1 MAISL
6 PIVSKFDDKG
16 VNDAQLKIGAFQG
29 IALGAFAKIGAASV
43 TAFAEMAAGAV
54 KFGINSVKAAA
65 EAEAVT
71 RQLENAAKNSG
82 AFGQTADSIKLATD
96 ALDKHSTKLAE
107 MSGIDDETINKLK
120 SRWMAVPGIV
130 ALGTDGINNLATV
143 SADVAAATGKDI
155 ESIGLMFAKMSGDSE
170 TALAKLTRAG
180 VVLTDEQKNVYQSL
194 VDSNKEAEAQAYL
207 IEQLGKKYAGS
218 ARAMAN
224 PMDRLK
230 VIFENFQ
237 ETVGKAFLPL
247 IEKFVPKVAEFLS
260 ILVANPAFQAFLDGL
275 VLVFTELWNAI
286 APLLPDVMKLIQELL
301 PPLMEIIK
309 ALAPVVGALVKM
321 FIPFALVAA
330 ELAKT
335 LLPPLIGIIK
345 EMVDYLVKNPD
356 FMKDATKSM
365 EVFRAMIEPVR
376 WTLEKIKE
384 FMEWVNKNAAD
395 TQKRVAEAVAAGK
408 TQTDFNRLP
417 QWMQQGGTLN
427 IGSNYGYP
435 GQAAGGITTQSGM
448 SWVGENG
455 PELLNLPR
463 GAQVIP
469 LDRMGG
475 GGITINVQ
483 AGMGTDGAALG
494 EQIVNAIR
502 RYERTSGAVFARA

>member
-29 IALGAFAKIGAASV
+29 IALGAFAKIGAAAV
-43 TAFAEMAAGAV
+43 TAFADAGAAAV
-54 KFGINSVKAAA
+54 RFGINSVKAAA

-82 AFGQTADSIKLATD
+82 AYGDTADSIAQATK
-96 ALDKHSTKLAE
+96 ALDAHSTKLAE

-120 SRWMAVPGIV
+120 SRWLTVPSLIG
-130 ALGTDGINNLATV
+130 LGTDGLNNLATV

-155 ESIGLMFAKMSGDSE
+155 ESIGLMFTKVAGDNE
-170 TALAKLTRAG
+170 TALSKLTRAG
-180 VVLTDEQKNVYQSL
+180 IVLSDEQKNVYNGL
-194 VDSNKEAEAQAYL
+194 VASNKEAEAQAYL

-218 ARAMAN
+218 AMAMAN

-247 IEKFVPKVAEFLS
+247 IEKLVPVVSSFLNT
-260 ILVANPAFQAFLDGL
+260 LTANPAFQAFVEGL
-275 VLVFTELWNAI
+275 ATTFGQLLEILM
-286 APLLPDVMKLIQELL
+286 PLLEPIMQLIQALL

-309 ALAPVVGALVKM
+309 ALAPIVGELVKI
-321 FIPFALVAA
+321 FVPLATIIAKLAA
-330 ELAKT
+330 ELIVDLVKVLGEVIKLITDNPNFLNGLIQSFKT
-335 LLPPLIGIIK
+335 LETVLGP
-345 EMVDYLVKNPD
+345 VK
-356 FMKDATKSM
+356 F
-365 EVFRAMIEPVR
+365 
-376 WTLEKIKE
+376 TLEAIYGLLKWINDNQPEYKTKLE
-384 FMEWVNKNAAD
+384 FIRQNPISATELQHI
-395 TQKRVAEAVAAGK
+395 TGVAATQLVRPTGK
-408 TQTDFNRLP
+408 F
-417 QWMQQGGTLN
+417 
-427 IGSNYGYP
+427 P